1 MKNGSENELGDN
13 HMNAIF
19 DAMGVTR
26 LVRLGWFQAGQGD
39 NIYVIN
45 DLLRIALRNV
55 PLQRKSRRY
64 ESGYFLGRGVGS
76 GHGGYQAAGHGWQDR
91 RRHPTQFCKTFP
103 VYYTI

>member
-1 MKNGSENELGDN
+1 MKNGSKNELGGN
-13 HMNAIF
+13 HLNTIF
-19 DAMGVTR
+19 DAMGVTP

-45 DLLRIALRNV
+45 ELLRIALRNV

-76 GHGGYQAAGHGWQDR
+76 GHGGYQAAGHGCPDFR
-91 RRHPTQFCKTFP
+91 IHPTPFCQTLP
-103 VYYTI
+103 VY